1 MNRSAIHPHTETLRP
16 QSTAPKPSFVTN
28 VTLHWYPAGI
38 QFPAAEAPRV
48 WSGHSCPL
56 GLVPN
61 GQIASIHSPLEPL
74 TPRDY
79 SLRPRALA
87 GSCITGVAV
96 CI

>member
-1 MNRSAIHPHTETLRP
+1 MNRSAIHPQTETVRP

-38 QFPAAEAPRV
+38 QFPAAEARSV

-56 GLVPN
+56 SLVLSRPM
-61 GQIASIHSPLEPL
+61 ASEDGPLQSPSTL
-74 TPRDY
+74 DY

-87 GSCITGVAV
+87 GSCITGVAF